1 MHELMDGWMEM
12 QRQIR
17 RMLGKMKEWIAEKVG
32 EQVTDF

>member
-12 QRQIR
+12 QCQI